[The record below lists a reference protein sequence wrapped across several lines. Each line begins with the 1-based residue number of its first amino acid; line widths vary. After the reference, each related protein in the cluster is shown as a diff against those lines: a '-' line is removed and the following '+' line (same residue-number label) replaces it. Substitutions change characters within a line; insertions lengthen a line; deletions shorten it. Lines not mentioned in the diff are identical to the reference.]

1 MKRRQFCAAA
11 SAITVAGWQGVHA
24 QTVDKITRILIGFPP
39 GGTAD
44 VIARSLAERL
54 RGSYAPTV
62 LVEHRPGA
70 RGVPVMNAVL
80 GAEADGS
87 TLLLMPH
94 AMMTL
99 WPHVYRN
106 LPYDPIRDLRV
117 VAMVAT
123 LEFALAVN
131 PSVPARNLSEF
142 LAWCKANPQR
152 ALYGTLGP
160 GSSPEFLGFQLSQ
173 DAGVKL
179 SPVPYRG
186 SAPGV
191 VDLIGGQTPAWIGPL
206 GDVIQHHAAGKA
218 RIIAT
223 SGMARS
229 RFLPD
234 VPTFAEMG
242 LPNVLLEERW
252 GVFVRKDTPATVTE
266 SLAKLLL
273 EALRH
278 SDYRATTEKIT
289 YEAKGATGPQFTAII
304 QREHERWRRI
314 VNASGYTPE

>member
-1 MKRRQFCAAA
+1 MKRRQLVAAA
-11 SAITVAGWQGVHA
+11 AAMAAGTWPAAHA
-24 QTVDKITRILIGFPP
+24 ETVDKVTRILIGFPP

-44 VIARSLAERL
+44 VISRTLAERL
-54 RGSYAPTV
+54 RGTYAPTI

-70 RGVPVMNAVL
+70 RGVAVMNALL

-87 TLLLMPH
+87 TILLMPH
-94 AMMTL
+94 AVMTL

-106 LPYDPIRDLRV
+106 LPYDAFRDLRV

-123 LEFALAVN
+123 LEFALAVH
-131 PSVPARNLSEF
+131 PALPARNLNEF
-142 LAWCKANPQR
+142 LAWGRANPQR

-179 SPVPYRG
+179 TPVPYRG

-191 VDLIGGQTPAWIGPL
+191 VDLLGGQTPSWIGPL
-206 GDVIQHHAAGKA
+206 GDIIQHHASGKA

-223 SGMARS
+223 SGTARS

-234 VPTFAEMG
+234 VPTFIEQG
-242 LPNVLLEERW
+242 FPQVSLEERW
-252 GVFVRKDTPATVTE
+252 GVFVRKETPSAIADA
-266 SLAKLLL
+266 LASQLL
-273 EALRH
+273 EAVRH
-278 SDYRATTEKIT
+278 PEYRATTDKIT
-289 YEAKGATGPQFTAII
+289 YEARGASGPQFAAII
-304 QREHERWRRI
+304 QREHERWRGI
-314 VNASGYTPE
+314 VKASGYTPE